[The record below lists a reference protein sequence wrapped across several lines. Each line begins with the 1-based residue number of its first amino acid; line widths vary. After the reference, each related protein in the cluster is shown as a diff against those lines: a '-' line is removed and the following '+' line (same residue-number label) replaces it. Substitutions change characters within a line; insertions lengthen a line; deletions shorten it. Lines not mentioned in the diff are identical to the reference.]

1 MQDSSDQKAG
11 ERSPSG
17 DKPLL
22 GLRQIVTIAA
32 FVSLVLTSFAWS
44 ESGEIFELAGPRM
57 LAFRLRERV
66 GEAPKLDPKLKIF
79 AFEDRSAHEL
89 GFTDLPLKDWQAVIE
104 SIAARR
110 PRAILIDKTFA
121 HPLDP
126 EAAQDFAE
134 RIQATGVPVI
144 AKAHVSRSSLMFLQP
159 LSLAKSTIEL
169 RKQSGDIP
177 SPVPWLP
184 PTLYRAYGP
193 SLKVGDG
200 FAALGHD
207 ENINPHEVQPALSLI
222 GGHQLLHWTLHAAEK
237 RSIEQSALYLDGHR
251 VPVNLKGRIPVNLV
265 SFQECMAR
273 IRSISD
279 VLARLRDGL
288 PLTSVE
294 PDDVVVILTDLYTG
308 AVSFED
314 TAIGRIPL
322 GFVNLGMI
330 NSVLTGKWLHTTGG
344 TIPLIIIA
352 SLLGGWLASKLQ
364 SQNFALRILGVAILL
379 TAAALAAFVYG
390 NILIPWALP
399 LLALVA
405 SGLIC
410 NFEQMRAADQR
421 AQMLRRVLGS
431 NVSPDKLQRLLRGDD
446 RLALDATERVVTV
459 MFIDIVG
466 FSRAAESQTPKEAFS
481 SLKELISSLRQTIH
495 EFGGDVDRTMGDGML
510 CVFGNDSSSLRHADQ
525 AVNCALKIQREN
537 LRRILEAKPGQAVFP
552 VRIGINTA
560 GVYVGNLGDTER
572 VDLTII
578 GNGVNFGQRLEA
590 ACDRHMVMIGA
601 STRDLLSALDD
612 EHRMLRKRAIR
623 IKHSEELVEAYE
635 VDPFHDNPQLLLAGD
650 EAYRLLI
657 GVERHDTR
665 WPIPIPGLIRF
676 KSNLGDGVLINFS
689 FDGFTVRLPSYY
701 AKDVTM
707 TARLD
712 DASGEVGPRLEQA
725 GLVPLVLEVRWA
737 RPADSGFIHGC
748 MIKNLNQEQ
757 RGLVIGIL
765 RDCVQKAMSL
775 SRSA

>member
-1 MQDSSDQKAG
+1 MYEAADQSTG
-11 ERSPSG
+11 ERQPGS

-22 GLRQIVTIAA
+22 SLRHLATVAA
-32 FVSLVLTSFAWS
+32 LVALVLASFAGS
-44 ESGEIFELAGPRM
+44 EIGSIFELSGPR
-57 LAFRLRERV
+57 LLSFSLRERL
-66 GEAPKLDPKLKIF
+66 GKAPNLDPKLKVF

-89 GFTDLPLKDWQAVIE
+89 GFTDLPLKDWLAVIE

-110 PRAILIDKTFA
+110 PRAILIDKTFS

-126 EAAQDFAE
+126 EAAQNFGE
-134 RIQATGVPVI
+134 RIQATGVPII
-144 AKAHVSRSSLMFLQP
+144 AKAHVSRSSLMFLNP
-159 LSLAKSTIEL
+159 LSPVRHSIDL
-169 RKQSGDIP
+169 RQLGSSMP
-177 SPVPWLP
+177 SPIPWLP
-184 PTLYRAYGP
+184 SALYRAYGP

-207 ENINPHEVQPALSLI
+207 ENINPNEIQPALSLI
-222 GGHQLLHWTLHAAEK
+222 GGHQLLHWTLYAAESRK
-237 RSIEQSALYLDGHR
+237 LDRGSLFLDGHR
-251 VPVNLKGRIPVNLV
+251 LPINLNGRIPVNLV
-265 SFQECMAR
+265 SFQESLGR

-279 VLARLRDGL
+279 VLARLREGQ
-288 PLTSVE
+288 PVNSVNSG
-294 PDDVVVILTDLYTG
+294 DVVVILTDLYTG

-322 GFVNLGMI
+322 GFVNLALI
-330 NSVLTGKWLHTTGG
+330 NSVITGNWLHETGG
-344 TIPLIIIA
+344 VIPLIVIA
-352 SLLGGWLASKLQ
+352 SLLGALLASKITN
-364 SQNFALRILGVAILL
+364 QNFAIRILAIAAVLS
-379 TAAALAAFVYG
+379 AAAVLAFVYA
-390 NILIPWALP
+390 NYIIPWALP
-399 LLALVA
+399 VMALVA

-431 NVSPDKLQRLLRGDD
+431 NVSPDKLKRLLRGEA

-466 FSRAAESQTPKEAFS
+466 FSRAAEKQTPKEAFS
-481 SLKELISSLRQTIH
+481 SLKELISSLRQTVH

-510 CVFGNDSSSLRHADQ
+510 CVFGNDSNSVRHADQ

-560 GVYVGNLGDTER
+560 GVYVGNLGDSER

-578 GNGVNFGQRLEA
+578 GNGVNFGQRLET

-601 STRDLLSALDD
+601 STRDLLSNLENDN
-612 EHRMLRKRAIR
+612 RMLRKRAIR

-635 VDPFHDNPQLLLAGD
+635 VDPFYENPQLLVAGD

-665 WPIPIPGLIRF
+665 WPVPTPGLIQL

-689 FDGFTVRLPSYY
+689 LDGFTIRLPAYY
-701 AKDVTM
+701 AKDVTLA
-707 TARLD
+707 ARLD
-712 DASGEVGPRLEQA
+712 DRSGEVGKKLEQA

-737 RPADSGFIHGC
+737 RPADEGFIHGC

-757 RGLVIGIL
+757 RAIVIEIL
-765 RDCVQKAMSL
+765 RDSIQRAVAL